1 MQKGYCVMV
10 SLGEGGEGLLVTCK
24 GCARCPYLSL
34 LVQFLKDFGFAF
46 FLAFTQYCLQC
57 KTSFVTASSADAMAF
72 NLLKN
77 DFWDSIL
84 ETCNIFWPVVLNST
98 RRSCPLCFWKIM
110 QMSFIYGSPLDLVV
124 KPYIFSSALE
134 LLKDDLPVFRF
145 TTDVSPVSTAS
156 DASLH
161 DQSCFYLY
169 SRSNILG
176 DRLHGFQ
183 WV

>member
-1 MQKGYCVMV
+1 MV
-10 SLGEGGEGLLVTCK
+10 SLEGGGGALLVSCK

-46 FLAFTQYCLQC
+46 FLAFTQHCLQY
-57 KTSFVTASSADAMAF
+57 KTLFVTASSVDALAF

-77 DFWDSIL
+77 DFWFWDSIL

-98 RRSCPLCFWKIM
+98 GWSCPLCFWQIM

-124 KPYIFSSALE
+124 KPYNFSSALE

-156 DASLH
+156 AASLH
-161 DQSCFYLY
+161 DQSYFYLY
-169 SRSNILG
+169 SRSNILD
-176 DRLHGFQ
+176 DRLHGSQ
-183 WV
+183 SV